1 MRTDLDSV
9 DHDSAQKFR
18 TGCAILFRMFGIEL
32 PSVGLF
38 YSVAHHFAQVFSWVS
53 SLISAR
59 KGNGLIFSREKKKC
73 FLVLHFAYKAT
84 SVDGLIDGPR
94 DVSHP

>member
-1 MRTDLDSV
+1 LHRYFRGYIGSVVLIYDVQNKLISLFIMFNNEQRT
-9 DHDSAQKFR
+9 
-18 TGCAILFRMFGIEL
+18 
-32 PSVGLF
+32 
-38 YSVAHHFAQVFSWVS
+38 VA

-73 FLVLHFAYKAT
+73 YLVLHFAYKAT